1 MSDNIE
7 LHAIEEEMS
16 QKCDLLSLSS
26 LSEINQPF
34 LEPFS
39 INYSTDWDFD
49 IPKIVPMPQHSN
61 IIFVVKKEKNRKGR
75 KRKSEKR
82 LIFDGSIHT
91 KFKSDNVLIKIQV
104 NYLTFIVDFS
114 NELLKF
120 MGIKGKFYKI
130 NYSFK
135 RKTNKK
141 FITFLKGLN
150 IGQILLLGVSPKYL
164 NKDNNKNLYNI
175 IIKNPVINSILSQ
188 NYLTIFQNVYYKSE
202 RIINMEKYGLK
213 KIFVLSNKVKIY
225 DDFIL
230 KMKVAY
236 GYGTNDCKEYI
247 DSLNR
252 CVEINFL

>member
-7 LHAIEEEMS
+7 LDSIEEEMS
-16 QKCDLLSLSS
+16 RNYDLLSLSS
-26 LSEINQPF
+26 LNSINQPF
-34 LEPFS
+34 LDPFLTD
-39 INYSTDWDFD
+39 YSTNLAFV
-49 IPKIVPMPQHSN
+49 PKIVPMPKHSN
-61 IIFVVKKEKNRKGR
+61 IFFVVNRRGR
-75 KRKSEKR
+75 KRKSEKL
-82 LIFDGSIHT
+82 LIFDGSIHN
-91 KFKSDNVLIKIQV
+91 KSKPDNLLIKIQI

-120 MGIKGKFYKI
+120 MGIKGKFSKI
-130 NYSFK
+130 NHAYK

-150 IGQILLLGVSPKYL
+150 IGQILLLGVSPKYS

-202 RIINMEKYGLK
+202 RFINMEKYGLN
-213 KIFVLSNKVKIY
+213 KIFILSNKVEMY

-230 KMKVAY
+230 RMKDTY

-252 CVEINFL
+252 CAEINFL

>member
-1 MSDNIE
+1 MSDNMR
-7 LHAIEEEMS
+7 LDTIEEEMLRNY
-16 QKCDLLSLSS
+16 DLLSLSS
-26 LSEINQPF
+26 LNSINQPF
-34 LEPFS
+34 LEPFLTK
-39 INYSTDWDFD
+39 YSTNWD
-49 IPKIVPMPQHSN
+49 IPEIVPIPKYSN
-61 IIFVVKKEKNRKGR
+61 IFFVVKKEKNRKGR
-75 KRKSEKR
+75 KRKNEKL

-91 KFKSDNVLIKIQV
+91 KFKSDNLLIKIQV

-120 MGIKGKFYKI
+120 MGIKGKFSKI
-130 NYSFK
+130 NHAYK
-135 RKTNKK
+135 RKANKK

-150 IGQILLLGVSPKYL
+150 IGQILLLGVSPKYS

-202 RIINMEKYGLK
+202 RFINMEKYGLN
-213 KIFVLSNKVKIY
+213 KIFILSNKVEMY

-230 KMKVAY
+230 RMKNTY

-252 CVEINFL
+252 CAEINFL